1 MQKDKIIKIS
11 IVLIVFLLCGC
22 LYSCKDNEKTVV
34 SLEDNTEVMK
44 EDPVKELESNTEA
57 TNEKE
62 TANEKKLSNE
72 KESSNEIMN
81 EKKEQLIYVYVCG
94 EVLNPGVYQVEEGA
108 RMYQVIDLAGGV
120 LETAADN
127 YLNLAESVT
136 DGLKIVVPTQEES
149 EKLEVVQEEAASQF
163 ININTAN
170 EETLTTLP
178 GIGASKAKSIISYR
192 ESKGGFT
199 SIEELMEI
207 EGIKEGVYN
216 KVKDMITVN

>member
-1 MQKDKIIKIS
+1 
-11 IVLIVFLLCGC
+11 
-22 LYSCKDNEKTVV
+22 
-34 SLEDNTEVMK
+34 
-44 EDPVKELESNTEA
+44 
-57 TNEKE
+57 
-62 TANEKKLSNE
+62 
-72 KESSNEIMN
+72 
-81 EKKEQLIYVYVCG
+81 
-94 EVLNPGVYQVEEGA
+94 
-108 RMYQVIDLAGGV
+108 MYQIVELAGGV

-127 YLNLAESVT
+127 YLNLAQSVT
-136 DGLKIVVPTQEES
+136 DGQKIDVPTQEES
-149 EKLEVVQEEAASQF
+149 EKLEVMQEESASQY

>member
-57 TNEKE
+57 NNEKE
-62 TANEKKLSNE
+62 TANE